1 MNVASHLV
9 VWCSVVVCANP
20 EANLTARLRV
30 EDEFDVS
37 SLEDDDDFDFG
48 PDLRFLHDF
57 EDTIDDNSTSVNG
70 TDRSESVTV
79 KSETGKN
86 QSDLQNDGSERVA
99 TPVAFSYSS
108 SSNPRT
114 SSRGGTRVVVNHPN
128 NVGHSQFTKVPPA
141 RYRSR
146 TVPATSYTHAL
157 VPMIY
162 HSQQPL
168 QTTLEGERHTAN
180 QQEVEEPSH
189 PQSQQYEE
197 DDGGGGEETE
207 DEEDEESSDGEEE
220 YDEEEE
226 QPQQR
231 YDDKRTVSKDYDDY
245 SYPDGNQEG
254 SEASAVVKQKKDP
267 ETVAKEFLEEYD
279 PGQLHDKY
287 SKGDSTKEF
296 QVQEEVLPLKRPKK
310 HQKVEDGL
318 DKVLQKPLKFAYSE
332 DSSPAASG
340 HKQHHKG
347 GKIEQG
353 GGEEGH
359 ADHHSSHGKKGDKG
373 YKGYHKYEKG
383 QKGHHDKETKEKEY
397 SDHKGKKA
405 KHKDAAGHY
414 GESVKGE
421 KGKKA
426 AEYEEKGEHKKGHST
441 KGEHNIHKKDEYVK
455 KHEFYDEHHEGGE
468 HEKHGGYHEKHG
480 EKKGGKYKKGHKK
493 AGYHDDHHGKKG
505 HHEKGGHHDEHKGH
519 KEKSGHDEHHAH
531 AEKYGKKHG
540 HKEGKKWHFDKK
552 ER

>member
-1 MNVASHLV
+1 MNVVSHLV
-9 VWCSVVVCANP
+9 IWCSVVVCAHT
-20 EANLTARLRV
+20 ESNLTARLRV
-30 EDEFDVS
+30 EDEFEDS

-48 PDLRFLHDF
+48 PDLKFFHDF
-57 EDTIDDNSTSVNG
+57 DLNDNSTSVNG
-70 TDRSESVTV
+70 TDRSELVSV
-79 KSETGKN
+79 KSGESSKN

-108 SSNPRT
+108 SSNPLT
-114 SSRGGTRVVVNHPN
+114 NSRGGTRVVINHSN
-128 NVGHSQFTKVPPA
+128 NVKPRQLTSVPAP
-141 RYRSR
+141 RYRSSNL
-146 TVPATSYTHAL
+146 PATSYTHAL

-162 HSQQPL
+162 HTQHPL
-168 QTTLEGERHTAN
+168 QAAEDERLIAN
-180 QQEVEEPSH
+180 KQEAEEPSH
-189 PQSQQYEE
+189 PRGQQYEE
-197 DDGGGGEETE
+197 DDGGGGEETD
-207 DEEDEESSDGEEE
+207 DEEEESSDGEEE
-220 YDEEEE
+220 DDEEEE
-226 QPQQR
+226 QSQQR
-231 YDDKRTVSKDYDDY
+231 YGEKRAGGKDYDYY
-245 SYPDGNQEG
+245 SYPEETLERT
-254 SEASAVVKQKKDP
+254 EASDVVERKKDP

-279 PGQLHDKY
+279 PGQSQAKD
-287 SKGDSTKEF
+287 SKVDNTKEF
-296 QVQEEVLPLKRPKK
+296 PIEEDILPLKRPKK

-318 DKVLQKPLKFAYSE
+318 DKVLRKPLKFAYSE

-347 GKIEQG
+347 GKFEQG

-373 YKGYHKYEKG
+373 YKGYHKYDKG

-397 SDHKGKKA
+397 KDYKGKKA
-405 KHKDAAGHY
+405 KHKDTGGHTS
-414 GESVKGE
+414 ESVKGE
-421 KGKKA
+421 KGKKE

-519 KEKSGHDEHHAH
+519 KEKKGHDKHHAH
-531 AEKYGKKHG
+531 AEKYGKKGG
-540 HKEGKKWHFDKK
+540 HKEGKKWHFEKK